1 MKGLTEK
8 DIKYLTTLSEALS
21 KLESNGYDQ
30 DKLKTQLYLM
40 GVYFY
45 RQYHHA
51 GVPDDFQNPGLNAP
65 KRVWV
70 KAEGKYVKST
80 EAAAVCA

>member
-1 MKGLTEK
+1 
-8 DIKYLTTLSEALS
+8 
-21 KLESNGYDQ
+21 
-30 DKLKTQLYLM
+30 M

-70 KAEGKYVKST
+70 KAEGKYVKSA
-80 EAAAVCA
+80 EVAVCA